1 MESRR
6 EALKLALLGGLSA
19 TGSLLQARVPPQ
31 GRSEERAF
39 RDQSPRW
46 GRGIEGQRI
55 ADLGDGRY
63 LNPIMAGDHPDPTV
77 LKDGDTYYMTFS
89 SFDSSPGLII
99 WRSYDLVNWHPLGA
113 ALSKSLGLVF
123 AVDLCKHN
131 GRYFIY
137 IPIMHTAATTAFD
150 GQSKIFVI
158 YADDMAGPW
167 SEPMALAISDY
178 IDPCHIVGED
188 GKRYL
193 FLSGV
198 SRVQLSDDG
207 LAVAG
212 PIEHVYD
219 GWKYPDDWIVEA
231 FALEGPKLLR
241 HGGWFYLIS
250 AVGGTAGPPTGHMVI
265 AARSRSIHGPWIN
278 CPQNPI
284 VRTKSASEPWWSRG
298 HATLVEGPAGDWWMI
313 YHGFENGYRT
323 LGRQTLLEPVEW
335 TPGGWPRAAGGDLAQ
350 PVAKPAGG
358 RHSEHGIALSDD
370 FAARAFGVRW
380 CLFKA
385 RPDEWQRVRLERGAL
400 VLSAA
405 GSSPSDTSP
414 LTNLC
419 GDRSYEV
426 SVHLELSG
434 GAQGGLLLFYS
445 NRLYCGMGHDGRALS
460 TYRSG
465 ELSFWREPAP
475 ALRRLFLRIVNYEHV
490 VTMYYS
496 ENGAD
501 WTRHGLRIETSGYN
515 TNTIDDLL
523 SLRPA
528 LFAVGRGEVR
538 FRNFAYHALR

>member
-6 EALKLALLGGLSA
+6 DVLKLALLGGLSV
-19 TGSLLQARVPPQ
+19 TGSLAQARAPTQ
-31 GRSEERAF
+31 GRSEERAS
-39 RDQSPRW
+39 RDSSPHW

-77 LKDGDTYYMTFS
+77 LKDGDTYYLTFS

-137 IPIMHTAATTAFD
+137 IPIMHTAATTTFN

-167 SEPMALAISDY
+167 SEPVALEISDY

-265 AARSRSIHGPWIN
+265 AARCQYTWNSRTARKAVYCCSTAIACTAEWAMTERPYRRIAA
-278 CPQNPI
+278 
-284 VRTKSASEPWWSRG
+284 AS
-298 HATLVEGPAGDWWMI
+298 
-313 YHGFENGYRT
+313 
-323 LGRQTLLEPVEW
+323 
-335 TPGGWPRAAGGDLAQ
+335 
-350 PVAKPAGG
+350 
-358 RHSEHGIALSDD
+358 
-370 FAARAFGVRW
+370 
-380 CLFKA
+380 
-385 RPDEWQRVRLERGAL
+385 
-400 VLSAA
+400 
-405 GSSPSDTSP
+405 
-414 LTNLC
+414 
-419 GDRSYEV
+419 
-426 SVHLELSG
+426 
-434 GAQGGLLLFYS
+434 
-445 NRLYCGMGHDGRALS
+445 
-460 TYRSG
+460 
-465 ELSFWREPAP
+465 
-475 ALRRLFLRIVNYEHV
+475 
-490 VTMYYS
+490 
-496 ENGAD
+496 
-501 WTRHGLRIETSGYN
+501 
-515 TNTIDDLL
+515 
-523 SLRPA
+523 
-528 LFAVGRGEVR
+528 
-538 FRNFAYHALR
+538 